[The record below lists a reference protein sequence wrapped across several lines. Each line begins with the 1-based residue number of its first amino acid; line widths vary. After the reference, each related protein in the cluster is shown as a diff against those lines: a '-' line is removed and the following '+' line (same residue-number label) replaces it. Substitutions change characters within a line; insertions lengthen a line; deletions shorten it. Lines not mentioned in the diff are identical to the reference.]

1 MRDASLDEFL
11 NEDAGTKEGNEDGED
26 GETNGEGTDES
37 ADADTDADAD
47 AGAEPAVST
56 YDWSPGGTA
65 CEGCGAVV
73 ERRWRDGEQLV
84 CGECKEW

>member
-11 NEDAGTKEGNEDGED
+11 NEEAGTNEEGSD
-26 GETNGEGTDES
+26 
-37 ADADTDADAD
+37 ADASAGADTNAD
-47 AGAEPAVST
+47 AGAGVGPAVST
-56 YDWSPGGTA
+56 YDWSPGGTP
-65 CEGCGAVV
+65 CEDCGAVV